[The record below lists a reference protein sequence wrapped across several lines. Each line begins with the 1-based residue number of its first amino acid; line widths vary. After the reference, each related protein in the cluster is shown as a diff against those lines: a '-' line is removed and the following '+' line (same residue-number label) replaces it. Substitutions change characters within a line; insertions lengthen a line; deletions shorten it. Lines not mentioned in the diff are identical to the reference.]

1 MRISA
6 GKPLAAN
13 PGLPSVKNGYLF
25 LCFVEDIA
33 VFPAT
38 DYTGVIL
45 DGDIE
50 LKEGVRW
57 MVLYLTPGSQ
67 DHGYNADGDVESRG
81 FLSEVAGKHPGNE
94 IAAHI
99 FLKNILNRRIIAV
112 ADYCTG
118 GYRKVFGH
126 PDNPLYYSGGFTDND
141 SLREFDFNFKQA
153 ASDLINPYFYAG
165 IIEAD
170 SEFPEIINPEVPPA
184 EYVAKANV
192 DASNIGP
199 FVITWREALDVYSK
213 AEVETLVR
221 GLNPD
226 SYTIGNITTTSQLVQ
241 LALSPDGTNSATIAG
256 TTLSKTTPDSFPYT
270 PVSPGKLKALVL
282 YAKATAQIF
291 YLAEGVQGDEAVS
304 PDFEGLFIASIT
316 VSDGGQI
323 VNPAGPQDFLYQSND
338 SWITQQITGAESLL
352 VAGNNPGNT
361 FDISVKNG
369 TSNPGIAGITAEQKL
384 FWEGRIFW
392 LRNNSPVDIALIDT
406 PVSGEL
412 TRFSLVQFE
421 KPAALKKAGWA
432 AVKIKR
438 GVLVVIGLGGGASF
452 PEGGARGDIIEW
464 DAEGAVWTDRLTNAE
479 AEIDA
484 EVVNRAAADLQE
496 KNERIAADALK
507 QDKSLFSSLTDKFL
521 HFYNATTQKLEP
533 VLKYV
538 AGTVNVLEFVGRI
551 KADAFL
557 FTENATAAIAM
568 RLRSDGK
575 RLFFS
580 DKNGVEKPLAYAQA
594 NVFVYTPT
602 GNFALSTVKT
612 AMESAGY
619 VFNDSHIIII
629 LGTNNYTCSID
640 IGAANVNNL
649 FTIAKRGTGSISF
662 SSTRTLDVGMDN
674 VTIMNGT
681 ENSMALIQFGTSTDF
696 LTIRNR

>member
-6 GKPLAAN
+6 GKPLTAN

-153 ASDLINPYFYAG
+153 ASDLISPYFYAG

-199 FVITWREALDVYSK
+199 FVISWREALDVYSK
-213 AEVETLVR
+213 AEVDALVR

-241 LALSPDGTNSATIAG
+241 LALSDSGTNSVTIAG
-256 TTLSKTTPDSFPYT
+256 TTLSKTAPDSFPYT

-291 YLAEGVQGDEAVS
+291 YLAEGEQGDEAVS

-369 TSNPGIAGITAEQKL
+369 TATPGIAGITAEAKL

-412 TRFSLVQFE
+412 TRFSIVQFE
-421 KPAALKKAGWA
+421 KPAVLKKAGWA
-432 AVKIKR
+432 AVKVKQ
-438 GVLVVIGLGGGASF
+438 GALLVIGLGGGASF
-452 PEGGARGDIIEW
+452 PEGGNPGDVLQH
-464 DAEGAVWTDRLTNAE
+464 DPEGAAWTNRLTLAE
-479 AEIDA
+479 QEIDA
-484 EVVNRAAADLQE
+484 EVVNRAAADLQLQQNINAE
-496 KNERIAADALK
+496 ASARQTAINAVNARYSNVVDKLLHIWDNTAGKWISSGLK
-507 QDKSLFSSLTDKFL
+507 LVT
-521 HFYNATTQKLEP
+521 
-533 VLKYV
+533 
-538 AGTVNVLEFVGRI
+538 GTINQLEFSGRI
-551 KADAFL
+551 KADAIVL
-557 FTENATAAIAM
+557 PNNSNPAVAGRIRRNGSKVYVADD
-568 RLRSDGK
+568 L
-575 RLFFS
+575 
-580 DKNGVEKPLAYAQA
+580 GVEKQFTLLDNTASTNKFAIITPQGNISYATYSFGVVKKVLGEDG
-594 NVFVYTPT
+594 NSNPVYAETVQFKKVDTSVDEPT
-602 GNFALSTVKT
+602 FLQLIAHGTDRVDYPNLNRIYFNYGTKW
-612 AMESAGY
+612 GY
-619 VFNDSHIIII
+619 I
-629 LGTNNYTCSID
+629 SI
-640 IGAANVNNL
+640 
-649 FTIAKRGTGSISF
+649 TEIS
-662 SSTRTLDVGMDN
+662 
-674 VTIMNGT
+674 
-681 ENSMALIQFGTSTDF
+681 
-696 LTIRNR
+696 